1 MSAYSVCSSAWR
13 DGQREV
19 WNVNGYYYNPWIGA
33 FVPVG
38 MRWDRSYQSPNIED
52 RRGET
57 FQPAQPARSFFDR
70 IKSATTTTVGEEMK
84 EALIREGFAFYM
96 ALRGQIM
103 EPTPDYKSLVFR
115 PSKSDVV
122 RSWWQTTAN
131 TVYGEFSAWVQSVR
145 RGWPV
150 SAHELIAWA
159 TRLSQLRREA
169 AQLRL
174 SVPPSVFFDA
184 VDEAQAAV
192 R

>member
-1 MSAYSVCSSAWR
+1 
-13 DGQREV
+13 
-19 WNVNGYYYNPWIGA
+19 VNGYYYNPWIGA
-33 FVPVG
+33 FVAVG
-38 MRWDRSYQSPNIED
+38 VRWDRSYRSRDIED

-57 FQPAQPARSFFDR
+57 FQPARSFFDR

-96 ALRGQIM
+96 ALRDQIM
-103 EPTPDYKSLVFR
+103 ESTPDYKSLVFR
-115 PSKSDVV
+115 PSKSDAV

-131 TVYGEFSAWVQSVR
+131 AVYGEFSAEVQSVR
-145 RGWPV
+145 RGWPL
-150 SAHELIAWA
+150 SAHELITWA
-159 TRLSQLRREA
+159 KRLSQLRREA

-192 R
+192 RY